1 MVVLLRP
8 RHPKTLIR
16 REQRP
21 LHFLHCQV
29 CGYENIS
36 AANEHL
42 KEGQEA
48 VDKANEDY

>member
-1 MVVLLRP
+1 M
-8 RHPKTLIR
+8 KA
-16 REQRP
+16 
-21 LHFLHCQV
+21 